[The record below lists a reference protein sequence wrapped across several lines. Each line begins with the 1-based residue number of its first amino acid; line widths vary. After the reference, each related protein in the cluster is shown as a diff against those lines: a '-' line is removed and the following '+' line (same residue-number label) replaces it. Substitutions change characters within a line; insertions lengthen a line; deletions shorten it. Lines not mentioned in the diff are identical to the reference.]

1 MLAEVDSQARIMTDE
16 FTAYHGLDKHFA
28 SHGTISHRDGEYV
41 RGDVHV
47 NTAEGYFS
55 LLKRGIVG
63 VYHHV
68 GSQRLHRY
76 TA

>member
-1 MLAEVDSQARIMTDE
+1 MTGQA
-16 FTAYHGLDKHFA
+16 KHFEELGGLTVDVGKDHLGA
-28 SHGTISHRDGEYV
+28 TLLGDVNHSEKEYV

-55 LLKRGIVG
+55 ILKRGING

-68 GSQRLHRY
+68 GKRHLHRSE
-76 TA
+76 